1 MFINQNTKLSYYGN
15 YRFDYYWYLG
25 RLPGRENIEREWI
38 RVDCKSDS
46 RYYRW
51 CIGRMAIRP
60 AGTKC
65 KRSDRQP
72 GDVNH
77 RRNRF
82 TMDRFTIQKRISS
95 FEN

>member
-1 MFINQNTKLSYYGN
+1 MGIISSIIIGILAGF
-15 YRFDYYWYLG
+15 
-25 RLPGRENIEREWI
+25 PGRENIEREWI
-38 RVDCKSDS
+38 RVDCKPDS

-51 CIGRMAIRP
+51 RIGWMAIRP